1 MTVYLDYLYIQNFVF
16 DLVLIIQTKFLSKL
30 PLKIS
35 RAIIA
40 SIISS
45 AYVCVLVITKQSQ
58 LNYFWI
64 KVLLSFLV
72 VYISFKP
79 NSIAKYLKAT
89 ALFYISSILTL
100 GVSILISQML
110 CDGKSQNL
118 VTKFAVYLA
127 VLLIT
132 YVVTKQF
139 WKVYRFNIK
148 ENRLNIPVEMNISG
162 ENYIYNAFMDTGN
175 TVYSYELGVPVV
187 FAEYLSLKQKYDV
200 QKLPSAKITVSTIS
214 KKSSEKV
221 MLVKGKLKDKYV
233 RFGVV
238 FVDTKLNK
246 DNDYNMILNYK
257 MFEENMGGICI

>member
-1 MTVYLDYLYIQNFVF
+1 M
-16 DLVLIIQTKFLSKL
+16 
-30 PLKIS
+30 
-35 RAIIA
+35 
-40 SIISS
+40 
-45 AYVCVLVITKQSQ
+45 
-58 LNYFWI
+58 
-64 KVLLSFLV
+64 
-72 VYISFKP
+72 
-79 NSIAKYLKAT
+79 
-89 ALFYISSILTL
+89 
-100 GVSILISQML
+100 
-110 CDGKSQNL
+110 
-118 VTKFAVYLA
+118 A

-148 ENRLNIPVEMNISG
+148 EDRLNIPVEMNISG

-187 FAEYLSLKQKYDV
+187 FAEYLSLKQKHDV